1 MPHFEVQNA
10 GRWINLVRVEPQ
22 GEDGVGKNASASE
35 EAQRAIESRLELA
48 TEAAQIGIWDWDLA
62 TNAFIYSPLAKTICG
77 FPQDKDVTYADV
89 QRATH
94 PDDYPWTVA
103 QSQRAIDPALRDNA
117 HYEYRIVRPDG
128 EVRWVLAHGR
138 AVFETRGGK
147 EEAVRYVGTIQ
158 DVTERRR
165 LEEAD
170 QLLRS
175 VIDAAEI
182 FVGVV
187 ELTDDGFAY
196 LQTNKATAAYYGVPP
211 GRARVDAHETPLS
224 AAEIAGLRTQM
235 LEIWDGGVARTLEY
249 PFSRGGAQTGWYVGT
264 YTPLPPGPQG
274 LPRLSFVVIDVT
286 ERKLAEERQHLLIQE
301 VDHRA
306 RNALTVVQGL
316 VQLTRE
322 SDPRLFK
329 RAVQGRIAAIARA
342 HGLLA
347 EERWTGLDLHRLL
360 ADELAPYRTDSP
372 TRIVLTG
379 PKFALAPSY
388 AQSMALVFHELST
401 NALKYGALSHPQGEL
416 RVQWTSSEDGALDL
430 SWAETGPTPVTSPG
444 ARKGFGLQLLEET
457 IARQL
462 NGKWSQDWPTT
473 GLHFRLHIP
482 ASPTKA

>member
-1 MPHFEVQNA
+1 M
-10 GRWINLVRVEPQ
+10 
-22 GEDGVGKNASASE
+22 GKNASASE

-48 TEAAQIGIWDWDLA
+48 TEAARIGIWDWDLA
-62 TNAFIYSPLAKTICG
+62 TNAFVYSPLAKSICG
-77 FPQDKDVTYADV
+77 FPQDRDVTYADV
-89 QRATH
+89 ERVTH

-103 QSQRAIDPALRDNA
+103 QSRRAIDSMLRDNSP
-117 HYEYRIVRPDG
+117 YEYRIVRADG

-165 LEEAD
+165 LEDAD

-196 LQTNKATAAYYGVPP
+196 LHTNKATAAYYGVPS

-224 AAEIAGLRTQM
+224 TDEIAALRAQM
-235 LEIWDGGVARTLEY
+235 LDIWGTGVARTLEY
-249 PFSRGGAQTGWYVGT
+249 PFSRGGTQTGWYVGT

-286 ERKLAEERQHLLIQE
+286 ERKLAEERQRLLIQE

-347 EERWTGLDLHRLL
+347 EERWTSLDLHRLL
-360 ADELAPYRTDSP
+360 ADELAPYKTESP
-372 TRIVLTG
+372 TRIVLSG
-379 PKFALAPSY
+379 PKFALAASY
-388 AQSMALVFHELST
+388 AQSMALVFHELAT
-401 NALKYGALSHPQGEL
+401 NALKYGALSHPQGQL
-416 RVQWTSSEDGALDL
+416 HVHWTSTDDGALDL
-430 SWAETGPTPVTSPG
+430 TWAETGAAGVTAPG
-444 ARKGFGLQLLEET
+444 ARNGFGMQLIEET

-462 NGKWSQDWPTT
+462 SGEWSQDWPAT
-473 GLHFRLHIP
+473 GLLFRLRIP
-482 ASPTKA
+482 APSRR